1 MPPGLLLCSRYE
13 WRETPY
19 AYTFSKAGIS
29 YIILNRKWH
38 KVFVRLVGAGEV
50 SAKIR
55 STSDYKSWNDFVGP
69 RFDAFSPLALN
80 YVLMLESLQGTWQLK
95 NRRERLDF
103 KTYIQVCEDTG
114 LSGQSGLGQSKAL
127 TKRVLERGLQ
137 LSIESFMP
145 QAPCP
150 WMAGMCNSPSTIP
163 FNVVS
168 TWNYCALWAYVSCH
182 VYFSVLFSKRVLKKN
197 EALQRSLFD
206 SGELAVTSLSH
217 SHASR
222 LWVWLYTSVKL
233 GVCLYI
239 DRLLEK
245 F

>member
-38 KVFVRLVGAGEV
+38 KVFVRLVGAGEL

-80 YVLMLESLQGTWQLK
+80 DVLMLESLQGTWQLK

-114 LSGQSGLGQSKAL
+114 LSGKSGLGQSKAL

-145 QAPCP
+145 QGHLDMP

-168 TWNYCALWAYVSCH
+168 TWNDSLVKI
-182 VYFSVLFSKRVLKKN
+182 VLDDRCLHCLKTLYKL
-197 EALQRSLFD
+197 EI
-206 SGELAVTSLSH
+206 GKKIYKTSE
-217 SHASR
+217 
-222 LWVWLYTSVKL
+222 TNTI
-233 GVCLYI
+233 G
-239 DRLLEK
+239 
-245 F
+245 